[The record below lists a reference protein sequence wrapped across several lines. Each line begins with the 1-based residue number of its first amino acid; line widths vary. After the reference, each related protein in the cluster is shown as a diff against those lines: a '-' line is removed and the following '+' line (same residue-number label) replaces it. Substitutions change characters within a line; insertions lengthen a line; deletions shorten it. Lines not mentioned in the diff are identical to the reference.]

1 MVNNR
6 PFLPVAP
13 ATIDCVLQ
21 ARIYLATKATPSSV
35 KIHTRSLTTNPQLD
49 RSPSVES
56 ILEYSQLQPYVHD
69 VLITPFETPQT
80 PANKYNARHSRRFG
94 HYAGCVEK
102 PANPREGESLPK
114 SHSEAPAEGI
124 QTCPG
129 ASLEEDRT
137 VLQATIIDLVLNWN
151 ANKKIHIRTKEHL
164 DWNNKIHVRT
174 KERLNA
180 IWPYLNTITATSRNN
195 SSKFVRRNAFGG
207 MPRCIQ
213 VVARKLLERLDVRLA
228 QDLRIRNNSRKIL
241 KFVRFVSEYNS
252 SNNSSKFIRW
262 NAFGGMPRCIQV
274 VARKLL
280 ERLDVRLDGILLYW
294 NTIAARSVNS

>member
-13 ATIDCVLQ
+13 A
-21 ARIYLATKATPSSV
+21 ARIYLATKATPSS
-35 KIHTRSLTTNPQLD
+35 
-49 RSPSVES
+49 
-56 ILEYSQLQPYVHD
+56 PYVHD
-69 VLITPFETPQT
+69 VLITVRHGSTRSHLSSLFEAPQT

-102 PANPREGESLPK
+102 PANPHEGESLPK

-129 ASLEEDRT
+129 VSLEEDRT
-137 VLQATIIDLVLNWN
+137 GVLNWN
-151 ANKKIHIRTKEHL
+151 ANKKIHIRKKEHL

-174 KERLNA
+174 KEHLNA
-180 IWPYLNTITATSRNN
+180 IWLYLNTITATSRNN

-213 VVARKLLERLDVRLA
+213 VVAPQIVGTPRL
-228 QDLRIRNNSRKIL
+228 
-241 KFVRFVSEYNS
+241 
-252 SNNSSKFIRW
+252 NNSSKFIRW

-280 ERLDVRLDGILLYW
+280 ERLDVRLEGILLYW